1 MDVGYTKPQ
10 GDVSENRRAS
20 IFGVGIGFI
29 VFDSIVISL
38 RFYVRG
44 FMLRALGTDDIK
56 STKGNLRLKTNNH
69 KVLMIIGAVS
79 NLSQLR

>member
-1 MDVGYTKPQ
+1 MFRILHHSTSKMDVGYAKPQ

-44 FMLRALGTDDIK
+44 FMLRALGTDDSK
-56 STKGNLRLKTNNH
+56 STKGNLRLRLT
-69 KVLMIIGAVS
+69 IIKF
-79 NLSQLR
+79 